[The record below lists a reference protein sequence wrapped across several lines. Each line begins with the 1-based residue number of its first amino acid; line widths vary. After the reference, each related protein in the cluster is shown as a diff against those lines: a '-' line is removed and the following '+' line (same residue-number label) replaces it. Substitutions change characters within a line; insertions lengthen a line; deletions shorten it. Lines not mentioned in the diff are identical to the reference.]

1 MKKTLVIFFVS
12 FLVYF
17 FTWFGLYKA
26 EINSLP
32 LQSEDIVPSIFTGI
46 SIVKEN
52 TIYLNNYYE
61 MMTSKYPQPDNPSN
75 TPFYL
80 KKVGDNYLSA
90 FPILSSI
97 VALPV
102 FYIYLQFTSNVTWD
116 DVYNL
121 SHLSGAFV
129 MSLATVLFYYFLENV
144 LKISR
149 KNSILLTLVFSLA
162 TINLPLISQ
171 GLWQHGVVQVFSIL
185 GLIFFYKRNYFLMSL
200 FLGFGILARP
210 TAVVVLLILGIF
222 MIIKKELNS
231 KSFLYSLLGVT
242 IPVSFFL
249 IYNQVYYQDI
259 SNQGYAEQLLNSWIG
274 NFPES
279 FFGIWF
285 SPSKGILIYS
295 PVLIFSL
302 IAIYKGYKKEEYLKI
317 SFWIILIHTLV
328 LSKWK
333 HWYGGFGYGYRMIS
347 DIIPFLVLPLAYL
360 LQNYYEKVKKWFFIT
375 LVISLIIQASGL
387 VFFDSIW
394 HNAYDT
400 GFKNTSWL
408 WSLENSEAVF
418 NIRRVLV
425 KGGFLE
431 RACEKCEPGF

>member
-17 FTWFGLYKA
+17 FTWFGLYKT

-102 FYIYLQFTSNVTWD
+102 FYIYLQFTGIVTWED
-116 DVYNL
+116 AYNL

-210 TAVVVLLILGIF
+210 TAVIVLIILGIF
-222 MIIKKELNS
+222 MIIKKELS
-231 KSFLYSLLGVT
+231 LKSFLYSLLGVI
-242 IPVSFFL
+242 IPASFFV

-259 SNQGYAEQLLNSWIG
+259 SNQGYAGQLLNSWIG

-279 FFGIWF
+279 FFGIWL
-285 SPSKGILIYS
+285 SPSKGILVYS

-317 SFWIILIHTLV
+317 SFWVILIHTLV

-375 LVISLIIQASGL
+375 LVISLIIQAAGL
-387 VFFDSIW
+387 IFFDSIW

-408 WSLENSEAVF
+408 WSLENSEAAF
-418 NIRRVLV
+418 NLRRVLV